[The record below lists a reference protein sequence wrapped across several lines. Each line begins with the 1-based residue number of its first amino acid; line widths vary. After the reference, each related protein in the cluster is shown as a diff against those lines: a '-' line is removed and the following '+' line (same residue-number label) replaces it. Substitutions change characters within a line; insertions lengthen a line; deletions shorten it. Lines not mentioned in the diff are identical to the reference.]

1 MSSTPTR
8 PVVALLARIA
18 IVAVAGVSA
27 AETSCAEG
35 LASAL
40 NTSGFAVLRQAFS
53 PTQAARAIAALS
65 RPGGLLVRDAIWLR
79 RTERIA
85 QVLELDKV
93 FGELLELPAE
103 VEASLTEVLGAD
115 WLIGS
120 YHALV
125 LHPEPAPMNASERD
139 DVLADHLHNDYPY
152 GHATGFHG
160 GTARARA
167 SQWPQTMQLLW
178 MLSDFTEE
186 NGATLVLPSSH
197 TDGAI
202 PQRHR
207 GADFARFRAGAL
219 PVTGRAG
226 DLLVYYG
233 QLWHSVGL
241 NHAAAP
247 RAALIGQ
254 ALPFYMAPM
263 EAHARTLPMRVQR
276 SLPPRAAR
284 ALGLNWHPFFSSLGR
299 LAPLPRGPVGG
310 ARFLFDALWEGY
322 PPPHHPE
329 AIRQTLALLGL
340 PPAETRLA
348 LALVPVWTQPHR
360 WLVIGARRRST
371 GPLARSSRAR
381 PSSPHLPTSPP
392 ISPHLPISPCS
403 RAPPSSAATA
413 CIHARAR
420 GRPLQPKR
428 APSAADERSR
438 A

>member
-1 MSSTPTR
+1 MTI
-8 PVVALLARIA
+8 LAT
-18 IVAVAGVSA
+18 AGVSA
-27 AETSCAEG
+27 AENSCAED
-35 LASAL
+35 LSSAL
-40 NTSGFAVLRQAFS
+40 NASGFAVLRQAFS
-53 PTQAARAIAALS
+53 PAQAVQAVAALS
-65 RPGGLLVRDAIWLR
+65 HPGGLLVRDAIWMR
-79 RTERIA
+79 HTERIA

-103 VEASLTEVLGAD
+103 VEASLTEILGAD

-139 DVLADHLHNDYPY
+139 GVLADHLHNDYPY
-152 GHATGFHG
+152 GHATTFYG
-160 GTARARA
+160 GLARGRTT
-167 SQWPQTMQLLW
+167 QWPHTMQLLW

-207 GADFARFRAGAL
+207 GADYARFRAGAV

-254 ALPFYMAPM
+254 FLPFYMAPM

-276 SLPPRAAR
+276 TLTPRVAR
-284 ALGLNWHPFFSSLGR
+284 ALGLNWHHFFSSLGR

-310 ARFLFDALWEGY
+310 AHFLFDALWEGY

-329 AIRQTLALLGL
+329 AIRQTLELLDL
-340 PPAETRLA
+340 PPALAPLA
-348 LALVPVWTQPHR
+348 LSLWAQLHR
-360 WLVIGARRRST
+360 WLVLGARLRSID
-371 GPLARSSRAR
+371 PLARSSCVR
-381 PSSPHLPTSPP
+381 P
-392 ISPHLPISPCS
+392 
-403 RAPPSSAATA
+403 APATA
-413 CIHARAR
+413 EIHSPTR
-420 GRPLQPKR
+420 GCPL
-428 APSAADERSR
+428 E
-438 A
+438 

>member
-1 MSSTPTR
+1 
-8 PVVALLARIA
+8 VVALLARIA
-18 IVAVAGVSA
+18 IVAIAGVSST
-27 AETSCAEG
+27 ETSCAEDLASALSAEG

-53 PTQAARAIAALS
+53 PTQAARAMAALS
-65 RPGGLLVRDAIWLR
+65 RPGGLLVRDAIWMR

-125 LHPEPAPMNASERD
+125 LHPEPEPMNASERD

-160 GTARARA
+160 GSARERAR
-167 SQWPQTMQLLW
+167 QWPQTMQLLW

-197 TDGAI
+197 ADGAI
-202 PQRHR
+202 PQRER

-254 ALPFYMAPM
+254 ALPFYMSPM

-276 SLPPRAAR
+276 ALPPRAAKV
-284 ALGLNWHPFFSSLGR
+284 LGLNWHHFFSSLGR

-310 ARFLFDALWEGY
+310 ARFLLDALWEGY

-329 AIRQTLALLGL
+329 AIRQTLKLLGL
-340 PPAETRLA
+340 RPGAARLA
-348 LALVPVWTQPHR
+348 LALLPVWTQPHR

-371 GPLARSSRAR
+371 CPHSAQPPSAPIR
-381 PSSPHLPTSPP
+381 PIPPHTSPYLP
-392 ISPHLPISPCS
+392 ISPHISPYLPISPH
-403 RAPPSSAATA
+403 SS
-413 CIHARAR
+413 
-420 GRPLQPKR
+420 P
-428 APSAADERSR
+428 
-438 A
+438 